1 MRQKK
6 NSNWPLIIG
15 FAIAILVLINAV
27 LGHSHSM
34 RLLNAQQQVLKDNQ
48 AKAKK
53 YEKQTQDIKDM
64 KAADI
69 RDTNDFQKIGATFLT
84 DMFDAL
90 PNTAEKTPQ
99 SSVATNDV
107 ISAFIGAT
115 SGGDRDGIDGKPEI
129 KLDNQDIVYSK
140 APDGTGIGFGTIH
153 FTFENKPIALTL
165 LMHIQDGKIIELQT
179 GQVVDT
185 TGRGK

>member
-6 NSNWPLIIG
+6 NSNWPVIIG
-15 FAIAILVLINAV
+15 FVLVTLFFVNAA
-27 LGHSHSM
+27 LSYGHSI
-34 RLLNAQQQVLKDNQ
+34 RLVKAQQQVLKDNQ

-53 YEKQTQDIKDM
+53 YEKQTQDIKDV

-69 RDTNDFQKIGATFLT
+69 RDTNDFQKIGETFLT

-90 PNTAEKTPQ
+90 PNIAEKTPQ

-115 SGGDRDGIDGKPEI
+115 SGGDCDEIDGKPEI